1 MTLEGD
7 LVRSEMYYAVSDY
20 MDKHKKHDPTPDGPG
35 VPPFDSEPVAE
46 RGDPSDPPPHASEA
60 VEADDAIPSSTDV
73 AATDGA
79 ALEQALNEER
89 EKYLRLAAEFD
100 NYRKRNARE
109 RQEAGWRAQSE
120 LVAGL
125 VESLDDIMRFA
136 HLDPATVDSATVVQG
151 VALVE
156 KKILK
161 TLGGHG
167 LDVLNPI
174 DQLFDPAFHEAV
186 GTEAALSRED
196 DHLVSKVYQA
206 GFVFRGQLLRPA
218 RVVVRQWFG

>member
-1 MTLEGD
+1 
-7 LVRSEMYYAVSDY
+7 
-20 MDKHKKHDPTPDGPG
+20 MDKRKSQDTTPDGVG
-35 VPPFDSEPVAE
+35 DSPFDSDRVAE
-46 RGDPSDPPPHASEA
+46 KGDFSAQPRDAGDGVSVDNAAPSASSEVPMSPDA
-60 VEADDAIPSSTDV
+60 VTDV
-73 AATDGA
+73 APVER
-79 ALEQALNEER
+79 ALDEER

-100 NYRKRNARE
+100 NYRKRSARE
-109 RQEAGWRAQSE
+109 RQEAGWRAQGE

-125 VESLDDIMRFA
+125 VEALDDIMRFA

-167 LDVLNPI
+167 LEVLNPI

-186 GTEAALSRED
+186 GTEPALSRED
-196 DHLVSKVYQA
+196 DHLISKVYQA

-218 RVVVRQWFG
+218 RVVVKQWLG